1 MDLFKEFG
9 VKDPEA
15 AAAQIP
21 VIDFGPLFAGEP
33 GALGRL
39 APQVRRRLRECRV
52 LLRGRPRR
60 ARGADRR
67 APSPPRAG
75 FTRCRSRKN

>member
-15 AAAQIP
+15 AAARIP

-33 GALGRL
+33 GAL
-39 APQVRRRLRECRV
+39 
-52 LLRGRPRR
+52 RPRPANAGCVR
-60 ARGADRR
+60 EVGFFYAQATACPRR
-67 APSPPRAG
+67 
-75 FTRCRSRKN
+75 

>member
-15 AAAQIP
+15 AVARIP

-33 GALGRL
+33 GALARL
-39 APQVRRRLRECRV
+39 APRVRDACEMSGSFTQQATACRRH
-52 LLRGRPRR
+52 
-60 ARGADRR
+60 
-67 APSPPRAG
+67 
-75 FTRCRSRKN
+75 